1 MPPGILT
8 YGNELKDYLTVV
20 VDQNASINHSPVTQL
35 KGVVPTIYQSQKFKA
50 QGTSIESTQTI
61 DWGKGKEGGGEGR
74 GRGSTRPHRVTHQ
87 IVL

>member
-50 QGTSIESTQTI
+50 QGTSIESTHTI
-61 DWGKGKEGGGEGR
+61 YRGEGEEGGGQGR
-74 GRGSTRPHRVTHQ
+74 GRGSPRPHRVTNQ